1 MSERPVRV
9 TYVIDKL
16 HRAGAQVH
24 LGQLAAG
31 LDRRRVQAEVVCL
44 LEGGP
49 VADELRA
56 RGIPVE
62 ILGLGVLYAPRGLA
76 GVARLARRLRRSR
89 PDVLHTYL
97 VSSNIFGAVAGRLA
111 GVPAVVTSRR
121 DTGFS
126 RNRRLE
132 LFEEWLVNPLVDRVV
147 AVSPAIADST
157 RRERGLRPERILTIE
172 NGVDLAALE
181 PGLRRRDETRRSW
194 GLSAEDAAVGVVG
207 HLSPIKGHADFLH
220 AAALVA
226 AAHRRVRFFVV
237 GDGPLRS
244 SLEALARDLGIA
256 DRVAFMGARDD
267 VPRQLGMLDLVVVP
281 SHAEGMSNAL
291 LEAMAMGRPVVATA
305 VGGNVDVVRDGVTG
319 LLVPPREPT
328 ALAGA
333 LAELLADPTVGAA
346 LGAAARCRVR
356 QELSLDR
363 MLRRYEE
370 LYRSLAT
377 R

>member
-1 MSERPVRV
+1 VSERPVRV

-16 HRAGAQVH
+16 HRAGAQLH

-31 LDRRRVQAEVVCL
+31 LDPRRVRAEVICL

-49 VADELRA
+49 VAEALR
-56 RGIPVE
+56 GSGVPVE

-76 GVARLARRLRRSR
+76 GLARLARRLRRTA

-97 VSSNIFGAVAGRLA
+97 VSANVFGAVAGRLA
-111 GVPAVVTSRR
+111 GVPAVITSRR

-126 RNRRLE
+126 RNWRLR
-132 LFEEWLVNPLVDRVV
+132 LFEEWLVNPIVDRVV
-147 AVSPAIADST
+147 AVSPAIAETT

-181 PGLRRRDETRRSW
+181 PGRRLRDDTRRSW
-194 GLSAEDAAVGVVG
+194 GLSAEDTAVGVVG

-220 AAALVA
+220 AAALLA
-226 AAHRRVRFFVV
+226 AAHRRVHFFVV

-244 SLEALARDLGIA
+244 SLEALARDLGLG
-256 DRVAFMGARDD
+256 DRVAFTGARDD
-267 VPRQLGMLDLVVVP
+267 VPRLLGMLDVVAVP

-319 LLVPPREPT
+319 LLVPPGDPP

-333 LAELLADPTVGAA
+333 LAELIANPSLAAA
-346 LGAAARCRVR
+346 LGVEARCRVG
-356 QELSLDR
+356 QELSLER

>member
-1 MSERPVRV
+1 VSERPVRV

>member
-1 MSERPVRV
+1 MSDRPVRV

-31 LDRRRVQAEVVCL
+31 LDRRRIEAAVICL

-49 VADELRA
+49 VAEELRA

-76 GVARLARRLRRSR
+76 GIARLARRLRRND

-97 VSSNIFGAVAGRLA
+97 VSSNIFGTVAGRLA

-126 RNRRLE
+126 RNRRLQ

-147 AVSPAIADST
+147 AVSPAIADAT

-181 PGLRRRDETRRSW
+181 PGLRLRDETRGSW
-194 GLSAEDAAVGVVG
+194 GLSADDKAVGVVG
-207 HLSPIKGHADFLH
+207 HLSPIKGHGDFLR

-226 AAHRRVRFFVV
+226 AAHRRVRFFLV

-244 SLEALARDLGIA
+244 SLEALARDLGIG
-256 DRVAFMGARDD
+256 DRVVFMGARND
-267 VPRQLGMLDLVVVP
+267 VSRQLGMLDVVVIP

-319 LLVPPREPT
+319 LLVPACEP
-328 ALAGA
+328 AAMAGA
-333 LAELLADPTVGAA
+333 LADLLADPAMGAR
-346 LGAAARCRVR
+346 LGAAARCWVR
-356 QELSLDR
+356 QELGLER
-363 MLRRYEE
+363 MLRRYEA
-370 LYRSLAT
+370 LYLSLAM